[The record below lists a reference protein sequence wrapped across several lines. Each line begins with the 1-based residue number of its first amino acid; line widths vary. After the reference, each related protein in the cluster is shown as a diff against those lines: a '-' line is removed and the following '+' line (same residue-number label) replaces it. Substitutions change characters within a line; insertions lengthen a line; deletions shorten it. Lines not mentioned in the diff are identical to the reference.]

1 MFERAGLTDTVD
13 RATSRP
19 VSERL
24 DFFIPAAL
32 AVHLIV
38 VLAGRTVAWPEV
50 TTPAYL
56 ASRGMLLYRDIKVV
70 HTPGLL
76 AVLAFCFRVFGVS
89 AGVVRGVAAL
99 GPLVAHA
106 FVLRETRAF
115 TLPVRILTS
124 AFFLVLL
131 LDWNGNAIWPTV
143 LMSALALPIASAL
156 SRGRIAAAGRAIGA
170 AILIKQTA
178 AYVLL
183 ACVAR
188 LLVKKSFREI
198 PPLVLW
204 ASLPYAATAC
214 LFFLL
219 GAGESFLKWT
229 LYVPFVMKGN
239 IDLQPT
245 PGFLVLLLAAALPLI
260 IEAWLEKPGEYGTQA
275 RWLLVVALGFLLMS
289 YPRFGLMQTVACIPC
304 LAVGAARLMSRAGK
318 WLKPFSYV
326 LVASVTLTRGAV
338 VLVGQGWDSKV
349 VFWNDDPAFNKLV
362 DRIEAFP
369 RDAPLWAQIW
379 PNILPRTRR
388 LPPGRI
394 YYHPWA
400 MLPSEVDSI
409 GERTTRESLR
419 PGTIYVFVR
428 YGPFDD
434 HAERVGP
441 FAILQR

>member
-1 MFERAGLTDTVD
+1 MFERAGLAEAAD
-13 RATSRP
+13 RPISRP
-19 VSERL
+19 LIERIDL
-24 DFFIPAAL
+24 LFPAAL
-32 AVHLIV
+32 IVHLLVI
-38 VLAGRTVAWPEV
+38 LAGRTVAWPEV

-76 AVLAFCFRVFGVS
+76 AVLGFCFRVFGVTG
-89 AGVVRGVAAL
+89 GVVRGVAAL
-99 GPLVAHA
+99 GPLIAHA
-106 FVLRETRAF
+106 FVLRETRPF
-115 TLPVRILTS
+115 TLPVRVLTS
-124 AFFLVLL
+124 AFFVVLL

-143 LMSALALPIASAL
+143 FMSALALPIASAL
-156 SRGRIAAAGRAIGA
+156 SRGRLAAAGLAIGA

-178 AYVLL
+178 AYVLF
-183 ACVAR
+183 ACLGW
-188 LLVKKSFREI
+188 LLVKKSFRKI

-214 LFFLL
+214 LFALL

-239 IDLQPT
+239 IDIQP
-245 PGFLVLLLAAALPLI
+245 PPRFLLLLLAAAVPLL
-260 IEAWLEKPGEYGTQA
+260 IEAWLEKPGEHATQA
-275 RWLLVVALGFLLMS
+275 SWLLVVALGFVLMS
-289 YPRFGLMQTVACIPC
+289 YPRYGLMQTVASIPC
-304 LAVGAARLMSRAGK
+304 LAVGAARLMSRAGR
-318 WLKPFSYV
+318 WLKPFSYA

-338 VLVGQGWDSKV
+338 VLAGQSWDSKV
-349 VFWNDDPAFNKLV
+349 VFWNDDPAFNRLV
-362 DRIEAFP
+362 DRLGTFP
-369 RDAPLWAQIW
+369 RDSPLWAQIW
-379 PNILPRTRR
+379 PNVLPRTGR

-419 PGTIYVFVR
+419 PGSIYVFIR
-428 YGPFDD
+428 YGPSDD
-434 HAERVGP
+434 NAERVGP